1 MSYISINPSG
11 LNLSYDKNEHR
22 PSNSTKSKTIKDELR
37 FGHEQD
43 SVRQSADGKKDKRNS
58 NKHGSSDS
66 VEKFE
71 AEKGN

>member
-1 MSYISINPSG
+1 
-11 LNLSYDKNEHR
+11 LSYDKNEHR